1 VRGQGR
7 EGCRKSR
14 KKTDRQMEKLENERV
29 KERKRDLLFIVK
41 DVLSKFLLFVWLIFN
56 LI

>member
-7 EGCRKSR
+7 EGRRKSR
-14 KKTDRQMEKLENERV
+14 KKTDRQMEKIENERV

-41 DVLSKFLLFVWLIFN
+41 DILSKFLLFVWLIFN